1 MLNQKNPDRL
11 PLRPDLGKPAQPN
24 AVAVAGDK
32 DKVRIR
38 NAPAGFTP
46 VIGLPHARRWVKQGR
61 AEFVAG
67 DLLLKPS
74 FRKAILKSLAHGPQL
89 EGGGYDSVQRS
100 LTNQEMRNLPM
111 VGPVRKLYQRRNR

>member
-1 MLNQKNPDRL
+1 MYKSNEERL
-11 PLRPDLGKPAQPN
+11 PLRPELGKPAQPN
-24 AVAVAGDK
+24 ASAVAGDK

-74 FRKAILKSLAHGPQL
+74 FRMAILKTLSPGPHTQ
-89 EGGGYDSVQRS
+89 GAGYDSVQRS
-100 LTNQEMRNLPM
+100 LSNQELRNLPM